1 MPEQQQIQINLEPN
15 VHTITNINLNPG
27 EEEFI
32 LLIMSGNNARQYS
45 MNPKHAK
52 RFSMLLQ
59 NAINEYEKKFG
70 ELKTELPTVNNNQTE
85 TKKFGFQADKD

>member
-1 MPEQQQIQINLEPN
+1 MAEQQQIQINLEPN
-15 VHTITNINLNPG
+15 VHTITNINLNPT

-32 LLIMSGNNARQYS
+32 LMLMSGNNARQYS

-59 NAINEYEKKFG
+59 NAIAEYEKKFG
-70 ELKTELPTVNNNQTE
+70 ELKTELPTVNNQTE
-85 TKKFGFQADKD
+85 TKKFGFQAE